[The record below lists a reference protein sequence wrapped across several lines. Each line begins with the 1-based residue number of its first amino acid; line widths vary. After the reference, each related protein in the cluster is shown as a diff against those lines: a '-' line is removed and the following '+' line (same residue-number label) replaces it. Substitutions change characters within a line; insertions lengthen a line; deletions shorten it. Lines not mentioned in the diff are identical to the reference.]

1 MKSTTLYSM
10 RLFGAAL
17 CVLLSSADVIAISPT
32 STDARAI
39 MKAVEGRSTGDKLVT
54 RVQMTIIDRKNRKR
68 VRVIRSR
75 SMDFAGGSKQLTII
89 ESPADVRNLAVLG
102 IDYKDGNK
110 DDDQWLY
117 LPSQHKSTRIS
128 SSGKSG
134 SFMGSDFTYSDM
146 TRRDPSQYDY
156 KVIEASI
163 KVDGDDCWK
172 IEAKPKTTKERRETG
187 YVKTI
192 LWVSKTKLLP
202 LKSMMLVRA
211 GKKTKIIRMRNIK
224 KIDGTWMPHLMTASV
239 GRNKRRESTTV
250 LKFLTVRLNDP
261 SVKDSDFTQRRLEKG
276 L

>member
-1 MKSTTLYSM
+1 MKLTTLDSM
-10 RLFGAAL
+10 RWFAAAL
-17 CVLLSSADVIAISPT
+17 CLLLAAADATAISPS

-39 MKAVEGRSTGDKLVT
+39 MKAVEGRSNGDKMIS

-75 SMDFAGGSKQLTII
+75 SMNFAGGSKQLTII

-102 IDYKDGNK
+102 IDYKDGKK

-117 LPSQHKSTRIS
+117 LPSQHKSTRIA

-146 TRRDPSQYDY
+146 TQRDPSQYDY
-156 KVIEASI
+156 RVAAATVQ
-163 KVDGDDCWK
+163 VDGEDCWK
-172 IEAKPKTTKERRETG
+172 IEARPKTAKEKRETG

-192 LWVSKTKLLP
+192 IWVSKNKLMA

-211 GKKTKIIRMRNIK
+211 GKKTKIVRMRNIK
-224 KIDGTWMPHLMTASV
+224 KVNGTWMPHLMTASV
-239 GRNKRRESTTV
+239 GRNKKRESTTV
-250 LKFLTVRLNDP
+250 LKFLTIRLNDP